1 MKKLFIIY
9 VIAASIGF
17 SSCTGL
23 FGEGQLDMAPVEDIN
38 EDKIFSDYAM
48 FRQYADQAYSYMPGH
63 LGRLWNSLV
72 SSMGDESRN
81 KGGCT
86 AIFNNGAWDGT
97 RMDTSNKMVDANNEI
112 SDMWQNMYIG
122 IRKANKIIENIDR
135 IPNFP
140 SDEIKDRC
148 LGEAYFLRAFFY
160 FELIKRW
167 GGVPI
172 IDHTLV
178 LNQDN
183 LDLPRDTYE
192 KCVEFIENDCK
203 TAAGLLPL
211 KYADADNGRASKGAA
226 LALRSRT
233 LLYAARQLHNPT
245 NDIAKW
251 EKAAKAAKDVID
263 LKLYTLYP
271 DYVNMFFQP
280 VCSEIIM
287 NRPRIAPSI

>member
-1 MKKLFIIY
+1 
-9 VIAASIGF
+9 SIGF

-86 AIFNNGAWDGT
+86 AIFNNGAWDAT

-140 SDEIKDRC
+140 SHEIK
-148 LGEAYFLRAFFY
+148 
-160 FELIKRW
+160 
-167 GGVPI
+167 
-172 IDHTLV
+172 
-178 LNQDN
+178 
-183 LDLPRDTYE
+183 
-192 KCVEFIENDCK
+192 
-203 TAAGLLPL
+203 
-211 KYADADNGRASKGAA
+211 
-226 LALRSRT
+226 
-233 LLYAARQLHNPT
+233 
-245 NDIAKW
+245 
-251 EKAAKAAKDVID
+251 
-263 LKLYTLYP
+263 
-271 DYVNMFFQP
+271 
-280 VCSEIIM
+280 
-287 NRPRIAPSI
+287 